1 MKEKPKSSTK
11 EDAPKEEKRKDTPL
25 AETPKTKITN
35 LKETIKAIE
44 VNSNARREASAK
56 ARAESKAKYA
66 DRKEKRVAGGGGTIQ
81 GLNTALGGKIIRKR

>member
-1 MKEKPKSSTK
+1 MAKEKNKSEENKTL
-11 EDAPKEEKRKDTPL
+11 KEEKRKDTPL